1 MTKPIPSYHRR
12 RPLLLALVSFLVLA
26 SCARGGDDRGLATA
40 RGVSR
45 TFCQAFADL
54 AASSK
59 EASAGKGMAGVERDA
74 RAVLEVVP
82 DDAPGEV
89 ADFFGAL
96 GEMAKLSQVWEN
108 PATGGIKEEYVDD
121 FQRLTGVVLGD
132 EAKAAGRFVG
142 ERCPGTATG
151 GAGPL
156 SGLGGSRAG
165 APGGG
170 ASATTGEARPAKVTV
185 LLEDGPAGVY
195 ERVKV
200 DVGRVTATDADPT
213 NVAAPNPPATG
224 TSSLLVDVDLTATTS
239 AGNVF
244 SAGDFRL
251 ERPGGAPIAAQTLVD
266 KGAVPSSLQLRGRD
280 SARATVVFQTDSL
293 VRDLGGYALRVD
305 RDERVPAV
313 LPLTGTAPAP
323 PYPAGLEA
331 GAAGA
336 ITSALTSTCTDRYTT
351 TVRSAS
357 TDLEADLGSSSGVK
371 RAKRGRRWFTVVLQV
386 TNVTP
391 AGRSSTEKVC
401 DAFSGAYSTVEIRL
415 QADGRAVAPA
425 NPPSF
430 EPIKPG
436 SSAER
441 THVFEVGATA
451 RSLAL
456 TGPSGEDLGRW
467 AVDLP
472 AAPGEG

>member
-1 MTKPIPSYHRR
+1 MTRPIPPLHRYR
-12 RPLLLALVSFLVLA
+12 LLLLALVSVVVLA
-26 SCARGGDDRGLATA
+26 SCTRGGDDRGLATA

-45 TFCQAFADL
+45 TFCQAYADL

-59 EASAGKGMAGVERDA
+59 EAKAGKGLAGVERDA

-82 DDAPGEV
+82 DDAPREV
-89 ADFFGAL
+89 TDFFGAL

-121 FQRLTGVVLGD
+121 FQRLTGIVLGD
-132 EAKAAGRFVG
+132 EAKTAGRFVS
-142 ERCPGTATG
+142 ERCPGTAIAG
-151 GAGPL
+151 EGPL
-156 SGLGGSRAG
+156 SGLAGSSGRP
-165 APGGG
+165 PGP
-170 ASATTGEARPAKVTV
+170 TTAEARPAKVTV

-200 DVGRVTATDADPT
+200 DVGRVTATDAAPT
-213 NVAAPNPPATG
+213 NVAAPNSPATG
-224 TSSLLVDVDLTATTS
+224 TNSLLVDVDLTATTS

-266 KGAVPSSLQLRGRD
+266 KGAAPSSLQLRGRD
-280 SARATVVFQTDSL
+280 SARATVVFPTDTL
-293 VRDLGGYALRVD
+293 VKDLGGYALRVD

-313 LPLTGTAPAP
+313 LPLTGTAAP
-323 PYPAGLEA
+323 PYPVALDA
-331 GAAGA
+331 GATGA
-336 ITSALTSTCTDRYTT
+336 FASPLIPQCTDRYTT

-357 TDLEADLGSSSGVK
+357 ADLDGDVGSNGGVK
-371 RAKRGRRWFTVVLQV
+371 RAKRGRRWVSIVLQV
-386 TNVTP
+386 KNVTP
-391 AGRSSTEKVC
+391 AGEC
-401 DAFSGAYSTVEIRL
+401 DAFSGAYATVELRL

-425 NPPSF
+425 NPRSF
-430 EPIKPG
+430 ERIERG
-436 SSAER
+436 SSGDR
-441 THVFEVGATA
+441 TEVFEVEATA

-456 TGPSGEDLGRW
+456 TGPKGEVLGRW
-467 AVDLP
+467 PVNLA